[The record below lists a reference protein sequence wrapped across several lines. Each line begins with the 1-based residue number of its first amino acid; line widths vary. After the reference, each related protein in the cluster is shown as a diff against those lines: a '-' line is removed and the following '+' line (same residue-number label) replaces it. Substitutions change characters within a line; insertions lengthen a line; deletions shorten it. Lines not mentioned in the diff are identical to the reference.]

1 MRTRLVSVSMS
12 HSVDSFSLSL
22 ILCRAQSVTHSVSRP
37 VCLTQSVSLNLPLNL
52 CRNQSVSLV
61 LSRLVL
67 SLCRVA
73 LLSLIL
79 SRQTCC
85 KSAAAHTATHN
96 QLITSQPANHK
107 SISHKS
113 VNHSNP
119 LPHQF
124 LLSSHTVSWP
134 INHAPVYPI
143 STCLSYLSYCTQ
155 SIIIDSLYNDPS
167 VK

>member
-1 MRTRLVSVSMS
+1 MSCCHTKKLIMRTRLASDSLS
-12 HSVDSFSLSL
+12 HSADSFSLSL
-22 ILCRAQSVTHSVSRP
+22 NLCRAQPSRSACHSISVAISLSQSVCHSISVAISLSRSVYHSIFVVTSLSHSVCHDS
-37 VCLTQSVSLNLPLNL
+37 
-52 CRNQSVSLV
+52 
-61 LSRLVL
+61 
-67 SLCRVA
+67 
-73 LLSLIL
+73 
-79 SRQTCC
+79 
-85 KSAAAHTATHN
+85 HN
-96 QLITSQPANHK
+96 QLITSQSANHK

>member
-1 MRTRLVSVSMS
+1 MFGLGQSVALCRLVQ
-12 HSVDSFSLSL
+12 F
-22 ILCRAQSVTHSVSRP
+22 VTHSMSRP

-52 CRNQSVSLV
+52 CRNQSVS
-61 LSRLVL
+61 LVL

-143 STCLSYLSYCTQ
+143 STCLSHLSYCTQ
-155 SIIIDSLYNDPS
+155 SIIIDSLYNDPP